1 MQIPIPQNSM
11 LLQTILEQSETA
23 EAQNFFTATGVESIL
38 LALASMIKLPEH
50 INNKTSLLRFL
61 SAQVTFIDD
70 SVNQLLN
77 NILHHSTVQQ
87 LESSW
92 RGIKLLTDEASDA
105 DNVEIR
111 LLDIT
116 WKEAEAD
123 LTRLEFDQSLL
134 FDKIYN
140 QEFGTPGGTPY
151 GILLGDYAIDI
162 AGPQARRDLNTL
174 SAFAGLAAAS
184 FCPFVASVNPVSFGI
199 NHFSQMPPAE
209 SLERIFNATEYHP
222 WNNFRNQPDAKFVG
236 LMLPRIILRQ
246 PYRAAT
252 LATQCVYF
260 NEDFLALQS
269 DRFLWGN
276 ACYGLGTLAIRSF
289 KHSQWL
295 ANMKGIDPVKTAGG
309 IMSALPKLTLGHS
322 DSNNN
327 GKYSAETTISEVEEH
342 FFSSLGFIP
351 ICRYGS
357 DGESIL
363 YSCTSTYN
371 PNDYRNLTSRNDL
384 KVSSQLP
391 YILCA
396 SRFAHY
402 IKVIGRDKIGSFMSA
417 QDCQKILNN
426 WLKKFIASNEVDAN
440 LRKNYPLQ
448 AASVEVEEAPGKP
461 GTFYCV
467 IKLQPRYQLEK
478 VNTSLT
484 LVTELAT
491 IENRA

>member
-1 MQIPIPQNSM
+1 M
-11 LLQTILEQSETA
+11 LLETILEQSETPA
-23 EAQNFFTATGVESIL
+23 TDNLFTATGAESVL
-38 LALASMIKLPEH
+38 LALVSMVKLPEH
-50 INNKTSLLRFL
+50 IQSKTSLLRFL
-61 SAQVTFIDD
+61 SAQITFIDD
-70 SVNQLLN
+70 NVNQLLN
-77 NILHHSTVQQ
+77 NILHHPVTQQ
-87 LESSW
+87 LEAGW
-92 RGIKLLTDEASDA
+92 RGIKLLTDEADKA
-105 DNVEIR
+105 DNVQLR

-116 WKEAEAD
+116 WKEVEAD
-123 LTRLEFDQSLL
+123 LTKLEFDQSLL

-140 QEFGTPGGTPY
+140 KEFGTPGGIPY
-151 GILLGDYAIDI
+151 GILLGDYTIDI

-174 SAFAGLAAAS
+174 TAFAGLAAAS
-184 FCPFVASVNPVSFGI
+184 FCPFITSVNPLSFGI
-199 NHFSQMPPAE
+199 NNFSQMPPVE
-209 SLERIFNATEYHP
+209 SLERIFKAAEYHP
-222 WNNFRNQPDAKFVG
+222 WNNFRNQADAKFIG

-252 LATQCVYF
+252 LATQCIYF
-260 NEDFLALQS
+260 NEDFLSLQS

-295 ANMKGIDPVKTAGG
+295 ASMKGIDPLKSAGG
-309 IMSALPKLTLGHS
+309 VMSTLPKITLDHS
-322 DSNNN
+322 DSNSSSQ
-327 GKYSAETTISEVEEH
+327 YSAEAAISEIEEH

-357 DGESIL
+357 NGDSIL

-371 PNDYRNLTSRNDL
+371 PNGYSSLANKNDL
-384 KVSSQLP
+384 KISSQLP
-391 YILCA
+391 YMLCA

-402 IKVIGRDKIGSFMSA
+402 IKVIGRDKIGSFLSA
-417 QDCQKILNN
+417 SDCQKMLNN
-426 WLKKFIASNEVDAN
+426 WLKKFIASNEVSEN

-484 LVTELAT
+484 LVTELAS